1 MSILQGIIFP
11 EKNGRY
17 KWNFPALGISEGYV
31 ILHPEAKH
39 SARTAADR
47 YCKLNKGW
55 KYSIVG
61 HDQGWLFLR
70 TA

>member
-17 KWNFPALGISEGYV
+17 KWPFADLKISEGFV

-39 SARTAADR
+39 SARISADR

-55 KYSIVG
+55 NYSIVG
-61 HDQGWLFLR
+61 HDQGWLFMR

>member
-17 KWNFPALGISEGYV
+17 KWPFAELAISEGFV

-39 SARTAADR
+39 SAKIGANR

-61 HDQGWLFLR
+61 HDQGWLFMR